1 MKNEMTIEEMEKLLY
16 EVSEEE
22 YFYFKKE
29 MIVEKPYGM
38 ANKELAKQYF
48 ERYKKEVPGATMYE
62 YDYRQYICSSDAARK
77 ELQEMIEQLLEKKM
91 QEVEMCKILLKEI
104 KGE

>member
-1 MKNEMTIEEMEKLLY
+1 MNKILF

-62 YDYRQYICSSDAARK
+62 YGYRQYICSSDAARTN
-77 ELQEMIEQLLEKKM
+77 LQEMMEKLLEKKM
-91 QEVEMCKILLKEI
+91 QEVEQCKTLLKEI